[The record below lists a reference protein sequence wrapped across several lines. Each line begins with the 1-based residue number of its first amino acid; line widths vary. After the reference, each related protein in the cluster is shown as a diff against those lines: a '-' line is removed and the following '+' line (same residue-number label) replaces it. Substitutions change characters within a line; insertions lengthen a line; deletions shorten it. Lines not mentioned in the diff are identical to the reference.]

1 MRKSMELRPR
11 RESRGGGGSFREQFF
26 CQFQNCDSFFALNG
40 QDCDLDVTLQSLWLN
55 IQYEIHTLDPDQ

>member
-1 MRKSMELRPR
+1 MRTGGTLRKSMELRPR

-40 QDCDLDVTLQSLWLN
+40 QDCDLDVTLQSL
-55 IQYEIHTLDPDQ
+55 